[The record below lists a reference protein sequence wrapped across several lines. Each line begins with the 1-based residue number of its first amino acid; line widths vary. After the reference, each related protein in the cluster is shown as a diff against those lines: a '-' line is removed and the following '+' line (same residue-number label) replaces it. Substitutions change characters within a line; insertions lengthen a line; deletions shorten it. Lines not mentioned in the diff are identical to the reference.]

1 MVKPSRLITVTLWW
15 PRMIILTQ
23 SQTVLT
29 CGSKSSLTPSVNMSS
44 LSGLSCAFVRSDG
57 AASTA
62 AFSGG
67 GGVLSIEWSRSAH
80 TPHTERE
87 IRETSPEAS
96 KQASKQRTVLYV
108 IVCVMVGG
116 CVNNLREE
124 SPLDEV
130 CCKNGCPCQGHQ

>member
-1 MVKPSRLITVTLWW
+1 MDSRVQEERKCTVAIGIFGLS
-15 PRMIILTQ
+15 Q

-67 GGVLSIEWSRSAH
+67 GGVLSIEMIEK
-80 TPHTERE
+80 HTEQRAESRE
-87 IRETSPEAS
+87 QREREHRAEAD
-96 KQASKQRTVLYV
+96 KR
-108 IVCVMVGG
+108 
-116 CVNNLREE
+116 R
-124 SPLDEV
+124 
-130 CCKNGCPCQGHQ
+130 